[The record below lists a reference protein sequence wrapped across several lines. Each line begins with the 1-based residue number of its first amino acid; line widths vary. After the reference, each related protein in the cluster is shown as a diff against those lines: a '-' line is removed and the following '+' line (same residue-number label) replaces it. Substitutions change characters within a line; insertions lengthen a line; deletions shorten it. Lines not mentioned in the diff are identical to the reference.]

1 VVILALMKK
10 LFLLHNALVILLTKI
25 LVITK
30 RNIWLITNHS
40 SHHWI
45 FSLTRSMMTFLV
57 YIENQNFTRIHIEE
71 MILQVLILFQQT
83 NCWWIWLTCWLLSKR
98 EYNHFTNNEV
108 SAMCWRCLIW
118 LMWFYWKGQSGMYN
132 LETLALLG
140 TRDTWRRQANTKSTT
155 QHRQLERWATWA
167 SPNATN
173 GCHLSWGWYLY
184 ASGIWYSM

>member
-1 VVILALMKK
+1 MVILALMKQ

-71 MILQVLILFQQT
+71 IILQILILFQQA
-83 NCWWIWLTCWLLSKR
+83 NCWWIWLTFWLLSKR
-98 EYNHFTNNEV
+98 EYNHITNNEV
-108 SAMCWRCLIW
+108 FSNGLKVSDLIDVI
-118 LMWFYWKGQSGMYN
+118 L
-132 LETLALLG
+132 LEGPIRNVQLRDIG
-140 TRDTWRRQANTKSTT
+140 TIGYTWHMTKTSKHKKHNTT
-155 QHRQLERWATWA
+155 QTTRKMSNMGLTKC
-167 SPNATN
+167 N
-173 GCHLSWGWYLY
+173 
-184 ASGIWYSM
+184 